1 MKFIFISLLFS
12 VAGLIIW
19 RWRVIEDSNYE
30 YRRRYYEYL
39 VSSEKHSRGLLAS
52 RRSRTAA
59 RRCPATRG
67 IRGPR
72 TMLRAARGETA
83 L

>member
-30 YRRRYYEYL
+30 HRRRYYEHL
-39 VSSEKHSRGLLAS
+39 VSSEKHSEEADF
-52 RRSRTAA
+52 
-59 RRCPATRG
+59 
-67 IRGPR
+67 
-72 TMLRAARGETA
+72 
-83 L
+83 

>member
-30 YRRRYYEYL
+30 HRRRYYEHL
-39 VSSEKHSRGLLAS
+39 VSSEKHSAE
-52 RRSRTAA
+52 ADF
-59 RRCPATRG
+59 
-67 IRGPR
+67 
-72 TMLRAARGETA
+72 
-83 L
+83 